1 MANEQIHQHFEQ
13 FIKENP
19 DSQVF
24 EAWVAKI
31 HPENA
36 EEDLLGFGDAII
48 DAKFYDSDNEY
59 LKYWNNHLDNKRSPV
74 KVSSSGKSNKNDG
87 NESDDSSPAYRQM
100 DLLSG
105 DGDEDSQASPTSVPR
120 RTVEI
125 SPGEDLMKFD

>member
-13 FIKENP
+13 FMKKHP
-19 DSQVF
+19 DAQSF
-24 EAWVAKI
+24 EAWIAEI

-36 EEDLLGFGDAII
+36 KEDLLGFGDAII
-48 DAKFYDSDNEY
+48 DAKFYDSDNQY
-59 LKYWNNHLDNKRSPV
+59 LKYWNSHLDSKRSPV
-74 KVSSSGKSNKNDG
+74 KGTSSSSDG
-87 NESDDSSPAYRQM
+87 NESDDSSPLAHM

-105 DGDEDSQASPTSVPR
+105 DGDGDSQASPTSVPK